1 MMMRRTVVSG
11 IATLLA
17 AASLTLSAYAQQSS
31 TAFTYQGFLRDN
43 GQPANGVYDLRFALF
58 DSEVGGNQIGSVV
71 FVNNVT
77 VADGLFTV
85 EVDFGAAP
93 FNTGARLWIEI
104 GVRPG
109 GRTGGHSLLTPRI
122 ELTPVPYAIYAQNVA
137 NNAVSANQLANDAN
151 SLSKV
156 SGGALSIVNG
166 HLKRANNVYF
176 YATNLKTFGVVEIN
190 NNFLYLLPPNQR
202 GRTQQW
208 VPLAFE
214 DIKHNIGGGSYTA
227 VAVDASNNPTETIG
241 EYTVPVS
248 GYYMI
253 STDVAINSW
262 NSIIGTVAL
271 QRKVSNSNIWET
283 LCAYYSKMDPTDRYQ
298 RDGLTIHGVF
308 YLNQGDKIRVAA
320 YNRSNYL
327 IAPRFVSGGFFSDP
341 PFVPENHY
349 LTIYLLSA
357 ADAPPPPQQ

>member
-1 MMMRRTVVSG
+1 MMIRRTVVSA

-43 GQPANGVYDLRFALF
+43 GTPANGEYDLRFALF
-58 DSEVGGNQIGSVV
+58 DSPIGGNQIGSVV
-71 FVNNVT
+71 FREDVL

-93 FNTGARLWIEI
+93 FNTGARRWIEI

-137 NNAVSANQLANDAN
+137 NNAVSANQLANDPN

-156 SGGALSIVNG
+156 SGGALSIENG
-166 HLKRANNVYF
+166 HLKRTNNVYF
-176 YATNLKTFGVVEIN
+176 YATGLKTFGVLADYN
-190 NNFLYLLPPNQR
+190 DYLYLLPQSQR
-202 GRTQQW
+202 AIRDW
-208 VPLAFE
+208 VPLAFGE
-214 DIKHNIGGGSYTA
+214 IKHNIGGGSYTA
-227 VAVDASNNPTETIG
+227 TTGSGPNEQTIG

-253 STDVAINSW
+253 SASVTIHSWDYIN
-262 NSIIGTVAL
+262 GTVAL
-271 QRKVSNSNIWET
+271 QRKVSNSENWVT
-283 LCAYYSKMDPTDRYQ
+283 LGAYYSKIAQ
-298 RDGLTIHGVF
+298 QAGAQVDGLTIHGVF
-308 YLNQGDKIRVAA
+308 YLNQDDKIRVAA
-320 YNRSNYL
+320 YNRSNRL
-327 IAPRFVSGGFFSDP
+327 VTPRNVSGNFFSDP
-341 PFVPENHY
+341 PFVSENHY

-357 ADAPPPPQQ
+357 ADAPQ

>member
-11 IATLLA
+11 IAMMLA

-31 TAFTYQGFLRDN
+31 TALTYQGFLRDN

-71 FVNNVT
+71 FVEDVT

-93 FNTGARLWIEI
+93 FNTGARRWIEI

-109 GRTGGHSLLTPRI
+109 NSQGGHSLLTPRI

-137 NNAVSANQLANDAN
+137 NNAVSANQLANDPN

-156 SGGALSIVNG
+156 SGGALSIENG

-176 YATNLKTFGVVEIN
+176 YATGLKTFGDHDIN
-190 NNFLYLLPPNQR
+190 WHYLLPSNQR
-202 GRTQQW
+202 GSRDW
-208 VPLAFE
+208 VPLAF
-214 DIKHNIGGGSYTA
+214 DAIKRNIGGGSYTA
-227 VAVDASNNPTETIG
+227 LDSSNNPSG

-253 STDVAINSW
+253 SANVTTHTWDYIN
-262 NSIIGTVAL
+262 GTVAL
-271 QRKVSNSNIWET
+271 QRQASNGGNWET
-283 LCAYYSKMDPTDRYQ
+283 LGAYYSKMGPTDRHQ
-298 RDGLTIHGVF
+298 QDGQTIHGVF

-320 YNRSNYL
+320 YNRSNL
-327 IAPRFVSGGFFSDP
+327 LVAPRNNVSGNFFSNP
-341 PFVPENHY
+341 PFVSENHY

>member
-1 MMMRRTVVSG
+1 MMMRRTVVS
-11 IATLLA
+11 ALSTLLA

-58 DSEVGGNQIGSVV
+58 DSADGGNQIGSVV

-93 FNTGARLWIEI
+93 FNTGARRWIEI

-137 NNAVSANQLANDAN
+137 NNAVSANQLANDPD

-156 SGGALSIVNG
+156 SGGALSIENG
-166 HLKRANNVYF
+166 HLKRTNNVYF
-176 YATNLKTFGVVEIN
+176 YATGLKTFGVTPDN
-190 NNFLYLLPPNQR
+190 NLLYLLPQSQR
-202 GRTQQW
+202 GTRGW
-208 VPLAFE
+208 VPLAFDRE
-214 DIKHNIGGGSYTA
+214 ISNIGGGTYTA
-227 VAVDASNNPTETIG
+227 VAVDDSGNPTETIG

-253 STDVAINSW
+253 SANVSIHSW
-262 NSIIGTVAL
+262 NYIVGTVAL
-271 QRKVSNSNIWET
+271 QRKVGNDWQT
-283 LCAYYSKMDPTDRYQ
+283 LGAYYSKMSVLDRIQ
-298 RDGLTIHGVF
+298 VDGLTIHGVF
-308 YLNQGDKIRVAA
+308 YLNQGDRIRVAA
-320 YNRSNYL
+320 YNRNIL
-327 IAPRFVSGGFFSDP
+327 AAPRIVSGGFFSDP

-357 ADAPPPPQQ
+357 ADAPSN

>member
-1 MMMRRTVVSG
+1 MMMRRTVVS
-11 IATLLA
+11 ALSTLLA
-17 AASLTLSAYAQQSS
+17 TASLTLSAYAQSS

-109 GRTGGHSLLTPRI
+109 GRAGGHSLLSPRI

-137 NNAVSANQLANDAN
+137 NNAVTNTQLANDPA

-176 YATNLKTFGVVEIN
+176 YATGLKTFGVVAEN
-190 NNFLYLLPPNQR
+190 NSWLYLLPQSQR
-202 GRTQQW
+202 GTREW
-208 VPLAFE
+208 VPLAF
-214 DIKHNIGGGSYTA
+214 DVIKHNIGGGSYTA
-227 VAVDASNNPTETIG
+227 LGGSGNPSG
-241 EYTVPVS
+241 EYIVPVS

-253 STDVAINSW
+253 SAQVSVHSW
-262 NSIIGTVAL
+262 NYINGTVAL
-271 QRKVSNSNIWET
+271 QRQASNNNNWEI
-283 LCAYYSKMDPTDRYQ
+283 LGAYYSKMVPQDHFQ
-298 RDGLTIHGVF
+298 QDGQTIHGVF

-320 YNRSNYL
+320 RNRSDFL
-327 IAPRFVSGGFFSDP
+327 SAPSGFGFFVDPLFVSQ
-341 PFVPENHY
+341 NHY

>member
-1 MMMRRTVVSG
+1 MMKRHILFSG
-11 IATLLA
+11 IAMMLA
-17 AASLTLSAYAQQSS
+17 AASLTLSAYAQSS

-43 GQPANGVYDLRFALF
+43 GQPANGVYDLRFALY
-58 DSEVGGNQIGSVV
+58 DSPSGGNQIGSIV
-71 FVNNVT
+71 FVEDVT

-93 FNTGARLWIEI
+93 FNTGARRWIEI

-109 GRTGGHSLLTPRI
+109 NSIGGHSLLTPRI
-122 ELTPVPYAIYAQNVA
+122 ELTPVPYALYAQNVT
-137 NNAVSANQLANDAN
+137 NNAVSANQLANDPD

-166 HLKRANNVYF
+166 HLKGYPMVNNCSTVS
-176 YATNLKTFGVVEIN
+176 KTFGVLEIN
-190 NNFLYLLPPNQR
+190 NIFLYLLPPNQR
-202 GRTQQW
+202 GIRGW
-208 VPLAFE
+208 VPLAFD

-227 VAVDASNNPTETIG
+227 TTGSGPNEQTIG

-253 STDVAINSW
+253 SANVVIHTWDNIN
-262 NSIIGTVAL
+262 GTVAL
-271 QRKVSNSNIWET
+271 QRQASNSNDWRT
-283 LCAYYSKMDPTDRYQ
+283 LGAYYSKMVPLDHHQ
-298 RDGLTIHGVF
+298 VDGLTIHGVF

-320 YNRSNYL
+320 YNRSNLL
-327 IAPRFVSGGFFSDP
+327 IVPRRGSFFDDP
-341 PFVPENHY
+341 PFVSENHY

-357 ADAPPPPQQ
+357 ADAPQ

>member
-11 IATLLA
+11 IAMMLA

-43 GQPANGVYDLRFALF
+43 GQPANGVYDLRFALY
-58 DSEVGGNQIGSVV
+58 DSPSGGNQIGRIVLV
-71 FVNNVT
+71 EDVT

-109 GRTGGHSLLTPRI
+109 NSTGGHSLLTPRI

-137 NNAVSANQLANDAN
+137 NNAVSANQLANDPA

-166 HLKRANNVYF
+166 HLKRTNNVYF
-176 YATNLKTFGVVEIN
+176 YATNLKTFGVVEN
-190 NNFLYLLPPNQR
+190 DNRWLYLLPQSQR
-202 GRTQQW
+202 GIRNW
-208 VPLAFE
+208 VPLAFD
-214 DIKHNIGGGSYTA
+214 DIKRNIGGGSYTT
-227 VAVDASNNPTETIG
+227 VDNPDRPTKTIG

-253 STDVAINSW
+253 SANVAIHSW
-262 NSIIGTVAL
+262 NLITGTVAL
-271 QRKVSNSNIWET
+271 QRKVGNDWQT
-283 LCAYYSKMDPTDRYQ
+283 LGVYYSKAIPGDRYQ
-298 RDGLTIHGVF
+298 VLGLTIHGVF
-308 YLNQGDKIRVAA
+308 YLNQGDIIRVAA
-320 YNRSNYL
+320 YNRSDYL
-327 IAPRFVSGGFFSDP
+327 VTLNNVSGNSFSDP
-341 PFVPENHY
+341 PFVPENNY

-357 ADAPPPPQQ
+357 ADPPSN